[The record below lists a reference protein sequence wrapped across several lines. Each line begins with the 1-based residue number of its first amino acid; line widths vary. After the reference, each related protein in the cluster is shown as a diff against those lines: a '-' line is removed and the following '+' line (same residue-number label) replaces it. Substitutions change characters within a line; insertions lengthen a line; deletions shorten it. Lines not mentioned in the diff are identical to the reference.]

1 LARDW
6 VARVDAYAA
15 KRKVNRSDAIRGL
28 LETALASDAAIR
40 RSFDHPAEGVF
51 PRNRDDNGRA

>member
-1 LARDW
+1 MIGLRLARNW

-28 LETALASDAAIR
+28 LERALASEANEA
-40 RSFDHPAEGVF
+40 S
-51 PRNRDDNGRA
+51 